1 MAVQEEAP
9 LQHKVVHILMLLA
22 ALGEAV
28 LGVMVQKQE
37 LMGLSILVLVAE
49 AVAITLVV
57 IL

>member
-1 MAVQEEAP
+1 MAVQEAAP

-49 AVAITLVV
+49 AVAILVV